1 MCTVKAQC
9 KGILKMRG
17 FMSINQVQLSILG
30 NSPSHPT
37 PPPLGFIHGKAW
49 DEGYRESKHM

>member
-1 MCTVKAQC
+1 MGDLRSMCTVKAQC

-17 FMSINQVQLSILG
+17 FMGINQVQLWILG

-37 PPPLGFIHGKAW
+37 PIGLYPWQGMRRKLA
-49 DEGYRESKHM
+49 